1 MKKTLLVLFI
11 FTLMVFSCAKEQ
23 FGGLGIEVPS
33 GTDVVSDESPYV
45 IVTVFEGFAGDKAGL
60 KENDIILKVDNVA
73 LNGLTQEHI
82 YKNLLRGKAGTTVE
96 LEILR
101 EDKVHVFR
109 LIRQK
114 IILQE

>member
-1 MKKTLLVLFI
+1 MKKWFLVLFI
-11 FTLMVFSCAKEQ
+11 LTSLFFSCAKEQ

-33 GTDVVSDESPYV
+33 GTAIVSDENPYV

-60 KENDIILKVDNVA
+60 KENDIILKVDNIE

-96 LEILR
+96 LEVQR
-101 EDKVHVFR
+101 EDEIHVYR
-109 LIRQK
+109 LLRQK
-114 IILQE
+114 IIVQE